1 MQITLKDRETITGV
15 VTVET
20 QPVDV
25 SGMPQ
30 LSAEVV
36 VHAVS
41 GTTPDCQLQLQ
52 TSNNLED
59 WSNIGG
65 TWSETAVGATQ
76 QGYGVTGD
84 NYQRYVRFQI
94 AVTGTSPMFNYS
106 LYLNTY
112 ASS

>member
-15 VTVET
+15 VTIET
-20 QPVDV
+20 PPVDV

-41 GTTPDCQLQLQ
+41 GTTPDCQLQMQ
-52 TSNNLED
+52 TSNNMED
-59 WSNIGG
+59 WSDVGG

-76 QGYGVTGD
+76 QTYEVNGTA
-84 NYQRYVRFQI
+84 YQRYVRFQV
-94 AVTGTSPMFNYS
+94 AVTGTNPMFNYS
-106 LYLNTY
+106 LFLNTY
-112 ASS
+112 QSS